1 MPSYKFLCPACGEK
15 IRKLLEA
22 GEQKKP
28 RSCPK
33 CDTVMERDTDVPSQ
47 QVMETIDNGVM
58 AHRVVRLKDAEELH
72 RKRNKANG

>member
-1 MPSYKFLCPACGEK
+1 
-15 IRKLLEA
+15 
-22 GEQKKP
+22 
-28 RSCPK
+28 
-33 CDTVMERDTDVPSQ
+33 MERDTDVPSQ